1 MGNLSNVWDFSFFW
15 GIFAFLLQTVAP
27 FVMIIVAIIA
37 VGLLLKVIIKAI
49 RERN

>member
-27 FVMIIVAIIA
+27 FVLIIIAIVA
-37 VGLLLKVIIKAI
+37 VGLLLKVVIRAI